1 MAGRMGGEQVTTKN
15 LTVFAVD
22 VENNLLLIRGSV
34 PRKGS
39 ACARVQD
46 RLGDGG

>member
-34 PRKGS
+34 PGAKDQLVLVYKT
-39 ACARVQD
+39 A
-46 RLGDGG
+46 